1 MLNTSMKN
9 FCFLNLNIPLFK
21 DEKYV
26 FLIPKKHIFTLNRN
40 AFLNKELLKFFDSLN
55 LKITF
60 AETFFKPA
68 GHRGTIHVD
77 SLGGDYIKLNWIYGC
92 GESQMCWYE
101 IIDKKDKPVNTTS
114 TNTLSIHYSPNE
126 VKEIERTKI
135 QNPTIVQVGIPH
147 NIIDVTED
155 RLCISLVPIHKFTS
169 KRVTMTE
176 SLEIFKDYL
185 IDDQL

>member
-1 MLNTSMKN
+1 MKH
-9 FCFLNLNIPLFK
+9 FRFLNLNIPLLEDGK
-21 DEKYV
+21 SVED
-26 FLIPKKHIFTLNRN
+26 ISKKHISILNRN
-40 AFLNKELLKFFDSLN
+40 EFLNKELLKFFDSLN

-77 SLGGDYIKLNWIYGC
+77 SLGGDYIKLNWIYGS

-101 IIDKKDKPVNTTS
+101 IIDKTDKSINITS
-114 TNTLSIHYSPNE
+114 TKTSSIQYTSNE
-126 VKEIERTKI
+126 VKEIERTKVY
-135 QNPTIVQVGIPH
+135 NPTIVQVGIPH

-176 SLEIFKDYL
+176 SIEIFKDYL
-185 IDDQL
+185 IEDQL